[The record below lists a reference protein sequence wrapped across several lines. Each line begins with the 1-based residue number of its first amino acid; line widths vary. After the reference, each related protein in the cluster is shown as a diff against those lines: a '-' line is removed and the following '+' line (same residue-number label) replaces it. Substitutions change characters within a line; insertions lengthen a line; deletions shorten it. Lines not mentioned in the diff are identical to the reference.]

1 MKKGGVMEL
10 SEWLAFIHILT
21 AMFWVGAGVV
31 LNLATSRVAASGD
44 DERVVQFTRN
54 VEFLGNWL
62 IGPSAVAVVGTGIW
76 ITAIEEWVAFSQLWI
91 ILALV
96 GVAVSMLLGMG
107 YFGPEGKRLGRLA
120 EERGASDPE
129 LKTRTRRL
137 LLLSRLDILVLVF
150 LTWDMVF
157 KPGLE

>member
-1 MKKGGVMEL
+1 MEL
-10 SEWLAFIHILT
+10 SEWLSFIHVLT
-21 AMFWVGAGVV
+21 AMLWVGTGVA
-31 LNLATSRVAASGD
+31 LNVATSRVVASGD
-44 DERVVQFTRN
+44 DERVVQFTGD

-62 IGPSAVAVVGTGIW
+62 IGPSAAAVVGTGIW
-76 ITAIEEWVAFSQLWI
+76 ITAIEDWVAFSQLWI

-107 YFGPEGKRLGRLA
+107 YFGPEGRRLGRLA
-120 EERGASDPE
+120 GERGASDPD

-137 LLLSRLDILVLVF
+137 LLVSRLDILVLVF